1 MENFL
6 TVIVPALNEEGAIL
20 NAINS
25 ILTSFKEFDIR
36 GECLVIDDG
45 STDQTAAKVRAVM
58 EKDPRVRMLGHAT
71 PQSLGGSF
79 WAGVDAAQGDIL
91 VLIPGDNE
99 TNARD
104 VLRYVF
110 LIRHVDM
117 VITYIYNKENRPF
130 FRKMISALFRSIVNM
145 TFRTDFKYT
154 NGSVIYRKSI
164 LKDLPARDQSFFF
177 QADLLIRLVKKGYL
191 YAECPFKIDSRQVG
205 RSKAISLSSLNKI
218 VKSYFR
224 LIQNHYLRP
233 KDFPLAKDSATYL
246 RRNETR
252 T

>member
-6 TVIVPALNEEGAIL
+6 TVIVPALNEEGNVQ
-20 NAINS
+20 NAINN
-25 ILTSFKEFDIR
+25 ILAAFKEFDIK

-45 STDQTAAKVRAVM
+45 STDQTAVKVRTIM
-58 EKDPRVRMLGHAT
+58 DKDPRVRMWTHAT
-71 PQSLGGSF
+71 PQGLGGSF

-104 VLRYVF
+104 VLRYVT
-110 LIRHVDM
+110 LIQHVDM

-130 FRKMISALFRSIVNM
+130 FRKLISALFRNTINF

-154 NGSVIYRKSI
+154 NGSVIYRKSV
-164 LKDLPARDQSFFF
+164 LKDLNARDRSFFF

-191 YAECPFKIDSRQVG
+191 YAECPFRIDTRQAG
-205 RSKAISLSSLNKI
+205 RSKAISIKSLKEI
-218 VKSYFR
+218 AKGYFR
-224 LIQNHYLRP
+224 LIQNHYTRP
-233 KDFPLAKDSATYL
+233 KDFSLAKDSATFL
-246 RRNETR
+246 RRNETG